1 MQNEIVET
9 VTITHDEQ
17 NEDNG
22 QIDDEADNNERP
34 HRNGKRIVE

>member
-17 NEDNG
+17 NEDHR
-22 QIDDEADNNERP
+22 QIDDETDDNERP
-34 HRNGKRIVE
+34 HRNGERIVE